1 MDLMVYR
8 VSYRFYFH
16 RKMNYRPDSVLVLG
30 MKINLLVYREEK
42 PEKPKPQC
50 SIVHYEQKKKEIIKN
65 RGKLVF

>member
-1 MDLMVYR
+1 
-8 VSYRFYFH
+8 
-16 RKMNYRPDSVLVLG
+16 MNYRPDSVLALG

-42 PEKPKPQC
+42 PEKPKLQC